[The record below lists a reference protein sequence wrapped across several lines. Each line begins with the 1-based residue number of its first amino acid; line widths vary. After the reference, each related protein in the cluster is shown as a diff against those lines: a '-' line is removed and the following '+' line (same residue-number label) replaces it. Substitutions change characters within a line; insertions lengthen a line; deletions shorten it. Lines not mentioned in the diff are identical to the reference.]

1 MERVRQ
7 YQVNRL
13 KYYYAVAEFD
23 SVESANRYLPIPS
36 SRGSRLPYNYLGLN
50 CSFEPDIR
58 VVTGEKLLSLYSNF
72 DGKSGQILTLD
83 PMNETTLRFWPPQ
96 KKLPRVGPRSKNTG
110 VQPDPITENAI
121 CNQFAI
127 CNNNIFSMISVIFCY
142 QCVRGVWRHGVRAV
156 RHAVRPPVHPWGH
169 GVHQSVGIRLPFPA
183 RPHLLR
189 TQGINDFRLLI
200 RQSIRLCGLYSF

>member
-1 MERVRQ
+1 M
-7 YQVNRL
+7 VNLDKFWRWIQWMKQLYDFDLL
-13 KYYYAVAEFD
+13 KKT
-23 SVESANRYLPIPS
+23 LPGR
-36 SRGSRLPYNYLGLN
+36 SRP
-50 CSFEPDIR
+50 
-58 VVTGEKLLSLYSNF
+58 
-72 DGKSGQILTLD
+72 
-83 PMNETTLRFWPPQ
+83 
-96 KKLPRVGPRSKNTG
+96 KNSW

-121 CNQFAI
+121 CN
-127 CNNNIFSMISVIFCY
+127 NNSFSMISVVFVY

-200 RQSIRLCGLYSF
+200 RQSIRLCGLFWCWSKFETKFLPYKYSIRKTVEIVMLYNRGKGNGEGKGPFKKIFLK